1 MSIRAL
7 VLLALLPATAMAV
20 PDACDGFGRLDHPA
34 SSPFA
39 ELAVV
44 GDDRYGLLGV
54 ATAIGD
60 FDGDGHDDLALGAPG
75 DPTNGPRAGAVHV
88 FYGPLADDGPV
99 SLAEA
104 DVVLVGSADQ
114 RAGWALSTGGDLDGD
129 GREDLV
135 VGSRPETGAADPG
148 GVAWVVSPYAMSGT
162 QDLDTVA
169 TARIAGASPGAE
181 LGAAV
186 HLAGDLDGDGLAD
199 LVVGAPR
206 ADLADRDEGSAWVFF
221 GPVIGEPAPDVVVEG
236 VASGGRIGAAVASAD
251 VDGDGLADLLLG
263 APRDD
268 TLGGSTGA
276 VHLVPGRPVWSATVQ
291 PTVTLRGRPGSWAGH
306 ALSSAGD
313 VDGDGRTDL
322 WVGGPRWGGG
332 KAGRA
337 WLVPATAWVAEAQLE
352 DVSLGALRGANTFH
366 QLGYSL
372 ASGDFD
378 ADGEADVL
386 VGAPAAA
393 VDGVRPG
400 AAWAEHGPF
409 DGERTVAGSGGR
421 LSGINDEIYAGFSVA
436 VGDLNG
442 DGFDDAVFGAPR
454 ATALDRRGAGLVTV
468 FFGGHDL
475 VDEQTWYADADADGW
490 GATSGG
496 AVACAPPPDHV
507 LRTGDC
513 DDGDDA
519 VHPYALELSCT
530 DPLDRNCD
538 GVVGALDTDGDGTDA
553 CAGDCDD
560 TDPAVH
566 PAADERCADGIDN
579 DCDGATDDPSAADA
593 QDWYPDADGD
603 GFGLDV
609 FHVRACEDPGFFADA
624 VPLGGDCDD
633 LRPEVSPAAVERCD
647 LADNDCDG
655 VTDEGDALDAVVF
668 HADLDGDGFGDPGQ
682 QTRACAQPAGWLVDA
697 SDCDD
702 GDPAVRPGA
711 VEVCNHLDDDCDGSR
726 YLGGPVSPTRHL
738 DVDGQSVG
746 DRFGAAVATV
756 PDLTGDGVPE
766 ILVGAPL
773 RDEGNDNGGT
783 AYLIAGA
790 PHRDALDL
798 ADRRLDGSP
807 WWHARV
813 VGTWRVGELGA
824 ALTGGDY
831 DGDGVG
837 DLAVAMP
844 GYARDG
850 LSRGAVLV
858 WFGPVSGELD
868 PTEADALLT
877 GAEAGE
883 RAGQMLATE
892 DVDGDGRDDLLVG
905 APYQDG
911 AGDRRGAVYLL
922 YGGDRWQ
929 HGPLSDT
936 ADAWFVGGEDD
947 DELGHAAA
955 MVGDPDGDG
964 FDDLALGAPQAGYL
978 NTGYVALI
986 PGTGARHAGI
996 VPVTASWRGHR
1007 TNLQLGTSIAGLGD
1021 VDLDGTDD
1029 LGFGTPFNEA
1039 WLVYG
1044 GTDDLGISLRD
1055 ARSTRFRGRARESAG
1070 VVVAGPGDLNG
1081 DGFADLVVSAHD
1093 SDLPTE
1099 GAGGAY
1105 VVYGSATLPAELDGD
1120 DLESFG
1126 RLPEG
1131 GTFPTWSAANLDVY
1145 EGAHVRGDA
1154 EGEHLGRAL
1163 VMDADFDGDGHL
1175 DLLMGGPDQGRGAV
1189 AIVRSGPYGLDH
1201 TRSPSPAL
1209 DATKPWWG
1217 WDRDVDGQATDTLEG
1232 FHACDMHVPM
1242 DLSDPTD
1249 ARRKGVRDPA
1259 LFTDCNDAD
1268 PTIYLGAPEIDD
1280 DGVDRDCDGWDNV
1293 NKLPILDLS
1302 MAPVATHQTAVADL
1316 VLTDPDAG
1324 TSGETPITLSW
1335 SWTVDGLPV
1344 VGADDTELDGLTWFD
1359 RGQTVSVSLY
1369 ADDTRDVTPTVS
1381 ASFVVPNAPP
1391 ELAHVTLLPAP
1402 ATDADLLSAQTGS
1415 IVDHDGDPV
1424 TVTCDWQRGPD
1435 WASVGAGNALGPCL
1449 SSPACAAGDTLRVV
1463 CTPDDGLDSGV
1474 PVASTPA
1481 YIERANLP
1489 PDATACTIA
1498 PYHGEDL
1505 LGLADGLDADGDTL
1519 SWTWTWTLTTASGSS
1534 VVHGGPLLSHTWF
1547 GAEPTEVVLTC
1558 TPSDGKDVGAPL
1570 DSQPYVHALDG
1581 EDGANEAACEWRLE
1595 VGPGPGAVE
1604 VAAGIYD
1611 GVAGWPYLERDQA
1624 SAAPLEVEVAF
1635 GPVRVDLVDRGED
1648 GLGGTPYLLT
1658 DLYGGVLASG
1668 TIADGERRSLMVA
1681 CEGSAPFDTADSDV
1695 PGCHP

>member
-206 ADLADRDEGSAWVFF
+206 DDLADRDEGSAWVFF

-593 QDWYPDADGD
+593 QDWYPTPTATASAWTCSTCARARTRDSSPTPSRSGATATTCGPRCRPPRWSAATSPTTTATASPTKATPWTPSSSTPTST
-603 GFGLDV
+603 GTASATPV
-609 FHVRACEDPGFFADA
+609 SRPVRA
-624 VPLGGDCDD
+624 
-633 LRPEVSPAAVERCD
+633 RSPRAGSSTPRTATTATPPSA
-647 LADNDCDG
+647 LA
-655 VTDEGDALDAVVF
+655 
-668 HADLDGDGFGDPGQ
+668 P
-682 QTRACAQPAGWLVDA
+682 
-697 SDCDD
+697 
-702 GDPAVRPGA
+702 
-711 VEVCNHLDDDCDGSR
+711 SR
-726 YLGGPVSPTRHL
+726 S
-738 DVDGQSVG
+738 
-746 DRFGAAVATV
+746 AT
-756 PDLTGDGVPE
+756 TSTT
-766 ILVGAPL
+766 
-773 RDEGNDNGGT
+773 T
-783 AYLIAGA
+783 ATA
-790 PHRDALDL
+790 
-798 ADRRLDGSP
+798 
-807 WWHARV
+807 
-813 VGTWRVGELGA
+813 VGTW
-824 ALTGGDY
+824 
-831 DGDGVG
+831 GVPCPPP
-837 DLAVAMP
+837 ATWTST
-844 GYARDG
+844 ARA
-850 LSRGAVLV
+850 SA
-858 WFGPVSGELD
+858 
-868 PTEADALLT
+868 
-877 GAEAGE
+877 
-883 RAGQMLATE
+883 
-892 DVDGDGRDDLLVG
+892 
-905 APYQDG
+905 
-911 AGDRRGAVYLL
+911 
-922 YGGDRWQ
+922 
-929 HGPLSDT
+929 
-936 ADAWFVGGEDD
+936 
-947 DELGHAAA
+947 
-955 MVGDPDGDG
+955 
-964 FDDLALGAPQAGYL
+964 
-978 NTGYVALI
+978 
-986 PGTGARHAGI
+986 
-996 VPVTASWRGHR
+996 TAS
-1007 TNLQLGTSIAGLGD
+1007 
-1021 VDLDGTDD
+1021 
-1029 LGFGTPFNEA
+1029 
-1039 WLVYG
+1039 
-1044 GTDDLGISLRD
+1044 
-1055 ARSTRFRGRARESAG
+1055 
-1070 VVVAGPGDLNG
+1070 
-1081 DGFADLVVSAHD
+1081 
-1093 SDLPTE
+1093 
-1099 GAGGAY
+1099 
-1105 VVYGSATLPAELDGD
+1105 
-1120 DLESFG
+1120 
-1126 RLPEG
+1126 
-1131 GTFPTWSAANLDVY
+1131 
-1145 EGAHVRGDA
+1145 
-1154 EGEHLGRAL
+1154 
-1163 VMDADFDGDGHL
+1163 
-1175 DLLMGGPDQGRGAV
+1175 
-1189 AIVRSGPYGLDH
+1189 
-1201 TRSPSPAL
+1201 
-1209 DATKPWWG
+1209 
-1217 WDRDVDGQATDTLEG
+1217 
-1232 FHACDMHVPM
+1232 
-1242 DLSDPTD
+1242 
-1249 ARRKGVRDPA
+1249 
-1259 LFTDCNDAD
+1259 
-1268 PTIYLGAPEIDD
+1268 
-1280 DGVDRDCDGWDNV
+1280 
-1293 NKLPILDLS
+1293 
-1302 MAPVATHQTAVADL
+1302 
-1316 VLTDPDAG
+1316 
-1324 TSGETPITLSW
+1324 
-1335 SWTVDGLPV
+1335 
-1344 VGADDTELDGLTWFD
+1344 
-1359 RGQTVSVSLY
+1359 
-1369 ADDTRDVTPTVS
+1369 
-1381 ASFVVPNAPP
+1381 APP
-1391 ELAHVTLLPAP
+1391 
-1402 ATDADLLSAQTGS
+1402 
-1415 IVDHDGDPV
+1415 
-1424 TVTCDWQRGPD
+1424 WR
-1435 WASVGAGNALGPCL
+1435 PC
-1449 SSPACAAGDTLRVV
+1449 
-1463 CTPDDGLDSGV
+1463 
-1474 PVASTPA
+1474 
-1481 YIERANLP
+1481 
-1489 PDATACTIA
+1489 
-1498 PYHGEDL
+1498 
-1505 LGLADGLDADGDTL
+1505 
-1519 SWTWTWTLTTASGSS
+1519 
-1534 VVHGGPLLSHTWF
+1534 
-1547 GAEPTEVVLTC
+1547 PT
-1558 TPSDGKDVGAPL
+1558 
-1570 DSQPYVHALDG
+1570 
-1581 EDGANEAACEWRLE
+1581 
-1595 VGPGPGAVE
+1595 
-1604 VAAGIYD
+1604 
-1611 GVAGWPYLERDQA
+1611 
-1624 SAAPLEVEVAF
+1624 
-1635 GPVRVDLVDRGED
+1635 
-1648 GLGGTPYLLT
+1648 
-1658 DLYGGVLASG
+1658 
-1668 TIADGERRSLMVA
+1668 
-1681 CEGSAPFDTADSDV
+1681 
-1695 PGCHP
+1695 